1 MHTKIKNW
9 HYILP
14 EVWKQSN
21 QTTVTTYMTFICLYR
36 VIREE
41 ISIFCKV
48 AVSVIM
54 RKCVHTNMCIILNGY
69 RNGAAW
75 ISRSRF
81 LRFFFGEVNEKR
93 SLQKKYEYATRFA
106 RSYFGC
112 CCSYK
117 GAWRSIQ
124 TKKERAILAHKLQ
137 SALTLTVWL
146 LKSYCESLL
155 FTNRYTL
162 YQS

>member
-1 MHTKIKNW
+1 MTLHSSWSLKTKQPNYGNNVHDI
-9 HYILP
+9 
-14 EVWKQSN
+14 
-21 QTTVTTYMTFICLYR
+21 YMFIQGD
-36 VIREE
+36 
-41 ISIFCKV
+41 SWGNFNIFKV

-75 ISRSRF
+75 ISRSRS